1 MSYVSDVYER
11 VKARDP
17 QQTEFLQA
25 VWEVLQ
31 SLEPVIAQHPEIKAA
46 GILELSLIHI

>member
-17 QQTEFLQA
+17 QQPEFLQA

-31 SLEPVIAQHPEIKAA
+31 SLDQVIAR
-46 GILELSLIHI
+46 LLSQVRPNGA